1 MLNKYLRR
9 LGEIALLGYLLFC
22 CSVYFL
28 PQYYFYA
35 PDTSNPD
42 LINAQ
47 NNGFKAEEVT
57 YASSDG
63 TKLYGWFVKPKA
75 GHKIVVY
82 FHGNSHNI
90 GAFYNKL
97 IPFTKKGYGVFIGE
111 YRGFGGI
118 EGKLS
123 EANLASD
130 AIAAVDYLNS
140 LGYKNSDMIIY
151 GMSLGSY
158 TAVNTVYVKGKQNK
172 FASLVLEVPFDSVIN
187 VVKQRFWP
195 VFPFDLIVK
204 DRYENLAKIKDIDI
218 PVLIMGAEKDKVV
231 PVARAKALFNNAS
244 EPKKLIIYD
253 GAGHSDLYDYKNYQ
267 DILQW
272 LEQNE
277 KTK

>member
-9 LGEIALLGYLLFC
+9 SGEIALLCYLLFC

-35 PDTSNPD
+35 PDTSKPD
-42 LINAQ
+42 LAQ
-47 NNGFKAEEVT
+47 AQSDGFRAEEVT
-57 YASSDG
+57 YTSSDG
-63 TKLYGWFVKPKA
+63 TKLYGWFVKPQTE
-75 GHKIVVY
+75 HKIVVY

-97 IPFTKKGYGVFIGE
+97 IPFIDKGYGVFIGE

-118 EGKLS
+118 AGKLS
-123 EANLASD
+123 EANLAAD
-130 AIAAVDYLNS
+130 AVAAIDYLNS
-140 LGYKNSDMIIY
+140 QGYKNSDMIIY

-158 TAVNTVYVKGKQNK
+158 TAVNTVYEKGKQDK

-204 DRYENLAKIKDIDI
+204 DRYENLVKIKDIDI
-218 PVLIMGAEKDKVV
+218 PVLIMGADKDKVV
-231 PVARAKALFNNAS
+231 PVARAKALYNNAS
-244 EPKKLIIYD
+244 EPKKLIIYG

-272 LEQNE
+272 LDKNE
-277 KTK
+277 KAE